1 MSGGGQLDCLRA
13 PVAGTAVPVSQDAA
27 PAGGLSRPRTF
38 IDLAL
43 EERSFLILVGIGF
56 LLAGL
61 AYPYPGIAMWLGFIL
76 AGYAATANDSIQ
88 TIGTFIVSNHHRPW
102 PVLWAFISGLFVLTV
117 GLSWL
122 LNDGDVTWGVLQ
134 SKGFATAPT
143 EFGFL
148 QVAAPL
154 FLIILTRL
162 RMPVSTTFLLL
173 SSFAAKIS
181 GITGVLTKSLSGYVI
196 AFVAAIV
203 LWSTLGRWMHRKF
216 TGEPHPAWWVV
227 QWMVS
232 GTLWCLWVAQ
242 DAANV
247 AVFLPRHLSLAQFIP
262 FAGVIVLGLGLLFY
276 LKGDRIQTIVS
287 EKAAIY
293 DVRAA
298 TVIDFVYASIL
309 LVFKVISDV
318 PMSTTW
324 VFIGLLGGRELA
336 YSHSVPGSIS
346 PRKALR
352 MMGRDLLF
360 ALIGLLVSLTLAA
373 SMNHDLRQRLIGV

>member
-1 MSGGGQLDCLRA
+1 MGRLDCA
-13 PVAGTAVPVSQDAA
+13 GVPKAGTPVPVSQDASA
-27 PAGGLSRPRTF
+27 AGGVSRPRSF
-38 IDLAL
+38 IELAL
-43 EERSFLILVGIGF
+43 QERGFLILVGLGF
-56 LLAGL
+56 FVAGM
-61 AYPYPGIAMWLGFIL
+61 AYPYPGIAMWLGFAV

-88 TIGTFIVSNHHRPW
+88 TIGTFIVSNQHRPW
-102 PVLWAFISGLFVLTV
+102 PVLWAFIAGLFVLTV

-122 LNDGDVTWGVLQ
+122 VNDGDVTWGVLQ

-148 QVAAPL
+148 QVAAPI

-173 SSFAAKIS
+173 SSFATKVS
-181 GITGVLTKSLSGYVI
+181 GITDVLTKSLSGYVI
-196 AFVAAIV
+196 AFVASIL

-216 TGEPHPAWWVV
+216 TGEPHPAWWVT
-227 QWMVS
+227 QWIVS
-232 GTLWCLWVAQ
+232 GALWCLWVSQ
-242 DAANV
+242 DAANI
-247 AVFLPRHLSLAQFIP
+247 AVFLPRQLSLGQFIP
-262 FAGVIVLGLGLLFY
+262 FTGVIVLGLALLFY

-287 EKAAIY
+287 EKSAIY

-298 TVIDFVYASIL
+298 TVIDFVYAIIL
-309 LVFKVISDV
+309 LVFKIVNNV

-336 YSHSVPGSIS
+336 YSHSVPGSVS
-346 PRKALR
+346 LEKALR

-360 ALIGLLVSLTLAA
+360 AMIGLLVSLILAA
-373 SMNHDLRQRLIGV
+373 SINHDLRQRLIGG

>member
-1 MSGGGQLDCLRA
+1 
-13 PVAGTAVPVSQDAA
+13 
-27 PAGGLSRPRTF
+27 
-38 IDLAL
+38 LAL
-43 EERSFLILVGIGF
+43 EERSFLILVGLGF